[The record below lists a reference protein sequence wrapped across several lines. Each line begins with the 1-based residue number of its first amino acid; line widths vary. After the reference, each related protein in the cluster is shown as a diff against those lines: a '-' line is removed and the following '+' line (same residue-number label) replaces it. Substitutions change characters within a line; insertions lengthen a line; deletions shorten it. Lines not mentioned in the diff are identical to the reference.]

1 MQSKAQSYLFLL
13 IVLGLTVLSGVLYT
27 LKPYQ
32 FGLDVKGGVRL
43 TYQMKAE
50 EITPDMKLR
59 MDEIRANMLKILSAR
74 GSQALGVVESNV
86 QQKGSNEF
94 IIELPGFTDE
104 AKAKETMSNTAKIRF
119 YSADNIVSKGRPMAP
134 YSVDEKATDPKDP
147 SVTFHRT
154 ADATKVFKFGDP
166 EYKEIIDGWKLI
178 LEGDDLKDANIV
190 DQGRG
195 PIPEMIFASKG
206 QDKIEQWSRQHLN
219 DGRNIA
225 AVLDGKVLSIAPLR
239 EGAILR
245 DEAIIEGQFDP
256 TYVKSLVGLLKAG
269 SLPIGLNLTS
279 SESVSPTIGEYALN
293 QIVFAGL
300 IAFGL
305 ICLFLVV
312 YYLFPGVVAM
322 ISLCLY
328 VVFTLT
334 TLKLVGA
341 TFSLA
346 SIAGFILSVGM
357 AVDANILVF
366 ERIKEE
372 MREGK
377 SLMTGIELGFKRAL
391 PAIVDSNACTILT
404 CLVLVN
410 LGTGPVKGFASTL
423 IIGVLISLFTAVTVT
438 RSLLVFLVASGIGN
452 NPKLFAT
459 QRGWFGEKFE
469 AKAHHEP
476 LQIVNTAKKWFLI
489 SALTIV
495 PGIIFI
501 VMGGIKPNVELQG
514 GYEASYAM
522 PATGAM
528 SSVQIGE
535 NLDKAGIK
543 GATVKITSSGST
555 VLAQVTVP
563 PTKDLAGGGPE
574 AQGKVATAAG
584 FQVADQRSFA
594 YVGPTIQAE
603 TITNAVKGVIISSV
617 LIIFYL
623 AIRFGIALGG
633 IKNGLRFGMSAIG
646 ALVHDVFVVM
656 AFASIMGFF
665 FNWEVSALFITA
677 MLTIIGFSVH
687 DTIVIFDRIRENLR
701 RQHTG
706 EDFGH
711 LCNRSITQSFARSI
725 NTSFTVVLTLAILI
739 GLGTPTVDLKF
750 FCAAML
756 VGIVSGTYS
765 SIYNAAPILYLWDKA
780 VCKKKGEESGL
791 MAEAAREHARL
802 RAAALTVDRQQQAP
816 AQAGVAAG
824 SAYGQIKRRSS
835 AVTKATHTIDDDQE

>member
-1 MQSKAQSYLFLL
+1 MQSKAQSYLFLVV
-13 IVLGLTVLSGVLYT
+13 VLGLTVLSGVLYT
-27 LKPYQ
+27 VKPYQ

-43 TYQMKAE
+43 TYQMKGE
-50 EITPDMKLR
+50 DITPDMRLR
-59 MDEIRANMLKILSAR
+59 MDEIRSNMLKILLTRAS
-74 GSQALGVVESNV
+74 GSLGVTEPVV
-86 QQKGSNEF
+86 QQKGLDSF

-104 AKAKETMSNTAKIRF
+104 AKAKEIMSNTAKIRF
-119 YSADNIVSKGRPMAP
+119 YSADNVVSKGRPMAP

-166 EYKEIIDGWKLI
+166 EYDEIIKGWKLI
-178 LEGDDLKDANIV
+178 LEGDDLKAAAVI

-195 PIPEMIFASKG
+195 PVPEMQFSGKG
-206 QDKIEQWSRQHLN
+206 QDKIEQWSRQHLS

-225 AVLDGKVLSIAPLR
+225 AVLDGKVLSIAPLK

-245 DEAIIEGQFDP
+245 ESAFIDGQFDP
-256 TYVKSLVGLLKAG
+256 TYVKNLVGLLNAG
-269 SLPIGLNLTS
+269 SLPIGLNLVS
-279 SESVSPTIGEYALN
+279 SESVSPTIGQFALN

-300 IAFGL
+300 VAFGL

-312 YYLFPGVVAM
+312 YYLFPGFVAV

-377 SLMTGIELGFKRAL
+377 TLLTGIELGFKRAL

-438 RSLLVFLVASGIGN
+438 RSLLVFLVGSGIGRSA
-452 NPKLFAT
+452 KLFAA

-469 AKAHHEP
+469 EKAHHEP

-501 VMGGIKPNVELQG
+501 AMGGIKPNVELQG
-514 GYEASYAM
+514 GYEASYAI
-522 PATGAM
+522 PSQGGLT
-528 SSVQIGE
+528 SSQIAA
-535 NLDKAGIK
+535 NLEKAGIK
-543 GATVKITSSGST
+543 GATVKITSSGQTS
-555 VLAQVTVP
+555 LAQVTVP
-563 PTKDLAGGGPE
+563 PTKDLSGGGPE
-574 AQGKVATAAG
+574 AQAKVAEAAG
-584 FQVADQRSFA
+584 FKTSDQQSFSF
-594 YVGPTIQAE
+594 VGPTIQSE
-603 TITNAVKGVIISSV
+603 TIKNAVLGVVISSL
-617 LIIFYL
+617 LIVFYL

-633 IKNGLRFGMSAIG
+633 IKNGLRFGTSAIG
-646 ALVHDVFVVM
+646 ALVHDVLVVL
-656 AFASIMGFF
+656 AFASVMGFF

-687 DTIVIFDRIRENLR
+687 DTIVIFDRIRENLK
-701 RQHTG
+701 RQARG
-706 EDFGH
+706 EDFAH

-780 VCKKKGEESGL
+780 VCKKKGEEAGL

-802 RAAALTVDRQQQAP
+802 RAAALTVEKQQQST

>member
-13 IVLGLTVLSGVLYT
+13 IVLGLAVLSGVLYT
-27 LKPYQ
+27 LKPFQ

-50 EITPDMKLR
+50 DIKPDMRLR
-59 MDEIRANMLKILSAR
+59 MDEIRSNMLRILVSRAG
-74 GSQALGVVESNV
+74 GSLGVVEPVV
-86 QQKGSNEF
+86 QQKGQDAF

-104 AKAKETMSNTAKIRF
+104 AKAKEVMSNTAKIKF

-134 YSVDEKATDPKDP
+134 YSVDEKSPDPKNP

-154 ADATKVFKFGDP
+154 ADATKVYQFGDP
-166 EYKEIIDGWKLI
+166 EYAEILKGWELI
-178 LEGDDLKDANIV
+178 LEGDDLASAGIIDH
-190 DQGRG
+190 GRG
-195 PIPEMIFASKG
+195 PQPEMKFSNSG
-206 QDKIEQWSRQHLN
+206 QEKIERWSRQHLS

-225 AVLDGKVLSIAPLR
+225 AVLDGRVLSIAPLK

-245 DEAIIEGQFDP
+245 ESAFIDGTFD
-256 TYVKSLVGLLKAG
+256 TEYLKSLVSLLNAG
-269 SLPIGLNLTS
+269 SLPIGLNLVS
-279 SESVSPTIGEYALN
+279 SESVSPTIGQFALN
-293 QIVFAGL
+293 QIVMAGL

-305 ICLFLVV
+305 ICLFLIV
-312 YYLFPGVVAM
+312 YYVFPGIVAV

-328 VVFTLT
+328 VLFTLT
-334 TLKLVGA
+334 ALKLANA

-366 ERIKEE
+366 ERVKEE

-377 SLMTGIELGFKRAL
+377 SLMSAIELGFKRAL

-438 RSLLVFLVASGIGN
+438 RSLLVFFVGSGLGN
-452 NPKLFAT
+452 SEKLFGLGR
-459 QRGWFGEKFE
+459 QWFGEKFE

-495 PGIIFI
+495 PGIIF
-501 VMGGIKPNVELQG
+501 VAMGGIKPNVELQG
-514 GYEASYAM
+514 GYEASYAL
-522 PATGAM
+522 P
-528 SSVQIGE
+528 SSGGITASQIAQ

-543 GATVKITSSGST
+543 GSTVKITSAGST
-555 VLAQVTVP
+555 ALAQVTVP
-563 PTKDLAGGGPE
+563 PTPELAGGGPE
-574 AQGKVATAAG
+574 AQAKVAQAAG
-584 FQVADQRSFA
+584 FQVTDQRSFSF
-594 YVGPTIQAE
+594 VGPTIQAE
-603 TITNAVKGVIISSV
+603 TIKNALMGVVISSV
-617 LIIFYL
+617 LIMFYL

-633 IKNGLRFGMSAIG
+633 LRNGLRFGMSAIG

-665 FNWEVSALFITA
+665 FNWEISALFITA

-701 RQHTG
+701 RQARG

-739 GLGTPTVDLKF
+739 GFGTATIDLKF

-780 VCKKKGEESGL
+780 VMKRKGEEAGL

-802 RAAALTVDRQQQAP
+802 RAAALTVDRQQP
-816 AQAGVAAG
+816 AAAATGVAAG
-824 SAYGQIKRRSS
+824 SAYGQVKRRSS
-835 AVTKATHTIDDDQE
+835 AVTKATHTIDDE